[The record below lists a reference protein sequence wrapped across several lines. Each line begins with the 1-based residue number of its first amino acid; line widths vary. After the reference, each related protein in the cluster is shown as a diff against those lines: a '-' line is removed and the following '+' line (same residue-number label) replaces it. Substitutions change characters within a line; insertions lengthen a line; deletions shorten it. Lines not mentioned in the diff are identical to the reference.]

1 MTTASAQGFIPA
13 IDLPV
18 RLMIAR
24 NHAGM
29 TQRQMAEAI
38 GIGRATVANYE
49 AGKMVRRAPVMAWAL
64 ATGVDV
70 KWLMT
75 GEAPPSDDD
84 GASGVVRP
92 KGFEP
97 LTSCSGEDQ
106 AVTWIDEYRDR
117 RWVSSPVEAVP
128 AAARMVG

>member
-1 MTTASAQGFIPA
+1 MTTASAHGYIPA

-49 AGKMVRRAPVMAWAL
+49 AGKGVRKSTVMAWAL
-64 ATGVDV
+64 ATGVDAT
-70 KWLMT
+70 WLQT
-75 GEAPPSDDD
+75 GEAPPSDDG
-84 GASGVVRP
+84 GASGVRP
-92 KGFEP
+92 KGLEP

-106 AVTWIDEYRDR
+106 AVTCIDEYRDR

-128 AAARMVG
+128 AVARMVG

>member
-1 MTTASAQGFIPA
+1 MTTANAHGYIPA

-24 NHAGM
+24 NYAGM

-64 ATGVDV
+64 ATGVDA

-75 GEAPPSDDD
+75 GEAPPSDGD
-84 GASGVVRP
+84 GGAPVVRP

-97 LTSCSGEDQ
+97 LTS
-106 AVTWIDEYRDR
+106 
-117 RWVSSPVEAVP
+117 
-128 AAARMVG
+128 